1 MNDKVDVLAVMN
13 YASEVLDELGFTGR
27 SSSLDKA
34 RAAVAE
40 LVAGYEQ
47 IKHSIQQA
55 RIPGNDWRRELA
67 LIENTSDAALARVKG
82 E

>member
-1 MNDKVDVLAVMN
+1 MSNKVDVLAVMN

-40 LVAGYEQ
+40 LIEAASDHVNGGAIGAVA
-47 IKHSIQQA
+47 
-55 RIPGNDWRRELA
+55 REERL
-67 LIENTSDAALARVKG
+67 LAALARVKG
-82 E
+82 D

>member
-1 MNDKVDVLAVMN
+1 MSNKVDVLSVMDG
-13 YASEVLDELGFTGR
+13 AHVVLRIDGR
-27 SSSLDKA
+27 IDKSDQIDKA

-40 LVAGYEQ
+40 LIAGYEQ

-55 RIPGNDWRRELA
+55 RIPGNDWRRELV
-67 LIENTSDAALARVKG
+67 LIENTADAALARVKG